1 MKKNNSLISLI
12 KINKKS
18 LEDVLDLLDKIENE
32 TYCKPLKII
41 DNNSMAM
48 HFRHIHDFWNC
59 FLKGIKSK
67 KINYNLRQRNQV
79 FENDKNKMK
88 AAFNLII
95 DHFDNIKFDD
105 LLIED
110 DLIDPN
116 KNNISIS
123 SNTNRELI
131 FLYEHTVH
139 HIYIIR
145 MVMNNLNIKIKNK
158 LIGYNPSTIKNI
170 KCVS

>member
-1 MKKNNSLISLI
+1 
-12 KINKKS
+12 
-18 LEDVLDLLDKIENE
+18 
-32 TYCKPLKII
+32 
-41 DNNSMAM
+41 M

-88 AAFNLII
+88 TAFNLII
-95 DHFDNIKFDD
+95 DHFNNIKFDD
-105 LLIED
+105 LIIED
-110 DLIDPN
+110 DLIAPN
-116 KNNISIS
+116 NNISIN

-131 FLYEHTVH
+131 FLYEHTIH

-145 MVMNNLNIKIKNK
+145 MVMNSLNIKIKNE
-158 LIGYNPSTIKNI
+158 LIGYNLSTIKNI
-170 KCVS
+170 KCGVMNTFIYLTEKRQEELGEFFLIIKMIILKMTLSL